1 MVARRL
7 AASRTPIH
15 VARVALVT
23 AAVSMIGASAAAE
36 TWTLGHGD
44 IGVAFD
50 PATPSAFHME
60 VHVEDGAT
68 VDGTQISNP
77 AGRVY
82 EAGDLT
88 IQVPTTA
95 NLRRINNPTAFWT
108 GLPNTGY
115 NFTGPQYNALGVPVG
130 ANLWVLAPTGA
141 DADHYGTPFLGWAT
155 EEGFSG
161 EQFGNITF
169 TPTSFS
175 GPAGATMAVYNG
187 GTQEWVLQAGDTS
200 FVGDSFAIPALGHAH
215 RTLFFTQPGLYQV
228 GIQAAGLNG
237 SAQVNGTAVYSFQV
251 VPEPSTFALATLG
264 IAAAVALA
272 RRRRHPGQGPGVTPG
287 ELVENAT

>member
-1 MVARRL
+1 MPARRL
-7 AASRTPIH
+7 APSRICVH
-15 VARVALVT
+15 VVRVSLV
-23 AAVSMIGASAAAE
+23 AATVSVIGPPASAE
-36 TWTLGHGD
+36 IWTLGHGD
-44 IGVAFD
+44 IGVAYD
-50 PATPSAFHME
+50 PATSGAFEME
-60 VHVEDGAT
+60 VHVEDGGV
-68 VDGTQISNP
+68 VDGVTISNP
-77 AGRVY
+77 AGRAY
-82 EAGDLT
+82 EPGDVT

-115 NFTGPQYNALGVPVG
+115 NFTGSQYNALGVPVG

-175 GPAGATMAVYNG
+175 APAGSTMAVYNG
-187 GTQEWVLQAGDTS
+187 NVQEWVLQAGDS
-200 FVGDSFAIPALGHAH
+200 AFAGDSFSVPAQGHVH

-237 SAQVNGTAVYSFQV
+237 STQVTGTAVYSFQV
-251 VPEPSTFALATLG
+251 VPEPSGFAPAAIG

-272 RRRRHPGQGPGVTPG
+272 WRRGFPRR
-287 ELVENAT
+287 